1 MNVALQK
8 LFVLLGLVSLP
19 FWGWGQSVDLLT
31 YQNSEVDYDFTSR
44 PNSPSL
50 PGAFQ
55 PDNGTVELINNGNWE
70 YTVVYTP
77 NEGFTGTDNF
87 RIVRWVIDPIPA
99 FRTVDVNV
107 TVAPALIKAYH
118 DYAVTYTDQPVVV
131 DVLANDIS
139 SNGVKVLQAV
149 PAINHGDAT
158 FNATTG
164 LISFTPAPGF
174 RGTAHFNYALCNG
187 VGDCDDGTV
196 SITVMEQTPTTEDEV
211 TKVFVKKNETQFILV
226 PDNYTVVQ
234 APTNGVFDQ
243 GADVPEY
250 TPSQDYS
257 GTDEIILTDGNH
269 NLTFDIEVLDLETNS
284 FAFDDRAFTTT
295 NTDIDIAVLAN
306 DLALTGCNL
315 NDVTSPQHGTL
326 QQNGNEFTYT
336 PDDGFIGVDQFTYS
350 SNICG
355 SGAANEI
362 ATVTIF
368 VSNFAPDRTTFHMAT
383 PKTVPMIIGYNVPVS
398 TFSFEVTS
406 QGELGETVFLEGE
419 VNTVINGLPI
429 QGNNIL
435 LYIPHTDVSEGL
447 DEVEITY
454 CLEDPN
460 PNSNDCL
467 VSKQVKIWMTILDVG
482 DNGEPV
488 CVGDCVWAGDTNADG
503 IVNMND
509 LLPIGRSMGEIGEE
523 RAGATFDLWYG
534 QYAENWGSLFG
545 GSEVIDIKHIDADGN
560 SIVTATDTT
569 AIRSFYG
576 RTHNMV
582 PSVMPYAPY
591 EFILDGPLFITAGDY
606 VEFSISVGTSEAP
619 AEDLYGFVFPFT
631 YNPDAVRP
639 SSVSVNWHD
648 NNFMAYDSPV
658 LFMDHNNFSGH
669 FEAGYTRT
677 SGLVASGH
685 GELGTLGIVIDD
697 IAGFRTDEE
706 EIILEF
712 GGETGSSLDQFGEYN
727 SVYVRPFQVRV
738 RLNDD
743 EDTLVDELRE
753 DLLKTYPNPTSEYLN
768 VHLNGQQEF
777 EQLTLRTMTGQVV
790 HHQESSGINHATLN
804 VSRLTP
810 GIYILSVTSE
820 KGVINRKI
828 EILR

>member
-8 LFVLLGLVSLP
+8 LFVLLALMSLP
-19 FWGWGQSVDLLT
+19 FWGWSQSVSLLT
-31 YQNSEVDYDFTSR
+31 YQNSGVNYDFTSR

-50 PGAFQ
+50 PGAFL

-99 FRTVDVNV
+99 FRTVDVTV

-118 DYAVTYTDQPVVV
+118 DYAVTYTNQPVVV

-149 PAINHGDAT
+149 PAINHGSAT

-164 LISFTPAPGF
+164 LISFTPEAGF

-196 SITVMEQTPTTEDEV
+196 SITVMEETPPTQDEV
-211 TKVFVKKNETQFILV
+211 IKVFVKKNQTQFILV
-226 PDNYTVVQ
+226 PGNYAVVQ
-234 APTNGVFDQ
+234 GPANGVFDP

-250 TPSQDYS
+250 TPAQDYF
-257 GTDEIILTDGNH
+257 GNDEIILSDGNH

-295 NTDIDIAVLAN
+295 NTAIDIVVLGN
-306 DLALTGCNL
+306 DLPLTGCSL
-315 NDVTSPQHGTL
+315 NDVSGPDHGTL
-326 QQNGNEFTYT
+326 QQSGNEFTYT
-336 PDDGFIGVDQFTYS
+336 PDPGFIGVDQFSYS

-355 SGAANEI
+355 SGAASEV

-406 QGELGETVFLEGE
+406 QGELGETIFLEGE
-419 VNTVINGLPI
+419 VNTIINGLQI

-435 LYIPHTDVSEGL
+435 LYIPNEDVTEDL
-447 DEVEITY
+447 DEIEITY

-460 PNSNDCL
+460 STDCL
-467 VSKQVKIWMTILDVG
+467 VSKQVKIWMTILDIG

-509 LLPIGRSMGEIGEE
+509 LLPIGRSMGEIGAE
-523 RAGATFDLWYG
+523 RVGATFDQWYG
-534 QYAENWGSLFG
+534 QYAEDWGSLFG
-545 GSEVIDIKHIDADGN
+545 GNEAIDIKHIDADGN
-560 SIVTATDTT
+560 SIVTAEDTI

-591 EFILDGPLFITAGDY
+591 EFILEGPLFVNPGDY
-606 VEFSISVGTSEAP
+606 VEFTISVGTPEAP
-619 AEDLYGFVFPFT
+619 AEDLYGFVFPFV

-639 SSVSVNWHD
+639 SSVTVNWHD
-648 NNFMAYDSPV
+648 NNFLAYDSPV
-658 LFMDHNNFSGH
+658 LFMNHNDFSGR
-669 FEAGYTRT
+669 FDAGYTRT

-697 IAGFRTDEE
+697 IQGFRSEEE
-706 EIILEF
+706 EILLTF

-738 RLNDD
+738 RLRPED
-743 EDTLVDELRE
+743 ETLTQASSLD

-768 VHLNGQQEF
+768 IHLNGQQAF
-777 EQLTLRTMTGQVV
+777 EQITLRTMTGQVV
-790 HHQESSGINHATLN
+790 HHQETSGVNHAVLS
-804 VSRLTP
+804 VAGLTP
-810 GIYILSVTSE
+810 GMYILSVTSD
-820 KGVINRKI
+820 KGTINRKI